1 MEQEFNKKQN
11 RKLTVFACIL
21 SVISIG
27 LLVFGFVAVSS
38 NKVVMLQ
45 SLSNLSSKVDPFL
58 EENKVLLDKIASSKD
73 VGFKTNINVSVNE
86 VIAQDISFDL
96 GINYLEN
103 RDDQKSKLNLTLS
116 SNGEEILGGQ
126 LALANQRV
134 YGFINNITPRY
145 YYTSLEYYSLLSSL
159 NSKDSEKVWSLLK
172 DTVNDYIDNKDI
184 KKEKVTI
191 NYDGKD
197 KKVNKLSYTITGKDI
212 KEIASKYF
220 DALKKEK
227 ALFTNIANVA
237 NLSEEELKNNIDNLL
252 NSFNDLGSDGLI
264 YNVYYYGFN
273 KIVQYELTTIDNSAM
288 LQYKTGKTDTINLS
302 NNGVCFLSLEITK
315 NKKQYD
321 FNGYVLDD
329 NNAKLNFSGKTED
342 NKTEITFNT
351 ETGDLKLEITTN
363 SDDVAFK
370 YASTIKASVST
381 SGVMLEL
388 GTLDIKTEYYFD
400 QKVDVSLNDST
411 DINEITEED
420 YNTIYNN
427 FMNHPLY
434 SIYQSIVGM
443 IPGDLDISL

>member
-11 RKLTVFACIL
+11 RKLTVFACAL
-21 SVISIG
+21 SIISIG

-45 SLSNLSSKVDPFL
+45 SLSNLNSKFDPLL
-58 EENKVLLDKIASSKD
+58 EENKILLDKIASSKD

-86 VIAQDISFDL
+86 LIAQDMSFDL

-103 RDDQKSKLNLTLS
+103 RDDQKSKLNLSFS

-134 YGFINNITPRY
+134 YAFINNITPRY

-159 NSKDSEKVWSLLK
+159 NSKDSEKIWSLLK

-197 KKVNKLSYTITGKDI
+197 KKVNKLSYTITSNDI
-212 KEIASKYF
+212 KEIANKYF

-315 NKKQYD
+315 NKKHYD
-321 FNGYVLDD
+321 FSGYILDD

-351 ETGDLKLEITTN
+351 ESGDLKLEITTN

-370 YASTIKASVST
+370 YVSTIKASVST

-400 QKVDVSLNDST
+400 QKVDVSLNDSV

-420 YNTIYNN
+420 YNTIYDN

-434 SIYQSIVGM
+434 SIYQSIIGM

>member
-11 RKLTVFACIL
+11 RKLTVFACVL
-21 SVISIG
+21 SIISIG

-45 SLSNLSSKVDPFL
+45 SLSNLSSKVDPLL

-86 VIAQDISFDL
+86 LIAQDMSFDL

-116 SNGEEILGGQ
+116 SNGKEILGGQ

-197 KKVNKLSYTITGKDI
+197 KKVNKLSYTITGNDI
-212 KEIASKYF
+212 KEISNKYF

-227 ALFTNIANVA
+227 ALFTNIANVT

-252 NSFNDLGSDGLI
+252 NLFNDFDSDGLI

-315 NKKQYD
+315 NKKHYD
-321 FNGYVLDD
+321 FSGYILDD

-363 SDDVAFK
+363 SDDMAFK

-434 SIYQSIVGM
+434 SIYQSIIGM

>member
-11 RKLTVFACIL
+11 RKLTVFACVL
-21 SVISIG
+21 SIISIG

-184 KKEKVTI
+184 KQLIMMVRIKKLI
-191 NYDGKD
+191 NY
-197 KKVNKLSYTITGKDI
+197 LI
-212 KEIASKYF
+212 
-220 DALKKEK
+220 
-227 ALFTNIANVA
+227 
-237 NLSEEELKNNIDNLL
+237 LL
-252 NSFNDLGSDGLI
+252 
-264 YNVYYYGFN
+264 
-273 KIVQYELTTIDNSAM
+273 Q
-288 LQYKTGKTDTINLS
+288 
-302 NNGVCFLSLEITK
+302 
-315 NKKQYD
+315 
-321 FNGYVLDD
+321 
-329 NNAKLNFSGKTED
+329 
-342 NKTEITFNT
+342 
-351 ETGDLKLEITTN
+351 
-363 SDDVAFK
+363 
-370 YASTIKASVST
+370 
-381 SGVMLEL
+381 VMILR
-388 GTLDIKTEYYFD
+388 K
-400 QKVDVSLNDST
+400 
-411 DINEITEED
+411 
-420 YNTIYNN
+420 
-427 FMNHPLY
+427 
-434 SIYQSIVGM
+434 
-443 IPGDLDISL
+443 

>member
-11 RKLTVFACIL
+11 RKLTVFACVL

-45 SLSNLSSKVDPFL
+45 SLSNLNSKFDSLL

-86 VIAQDISFDL
+86 LIAQDMSFDL

-103 RDDQKSKLNLTLS
+103 RDDQKSKLNLSFS
-116 SNGEEILGGQ
+116 SNDEEILGGQ

-172 DTVNDYIDNKDI
+172 DTVSDYIDNKDI
-184 KKEKVTI
+184 KKEKATI
-191 NYDGKD
+191 NYNGKD

-212 KEIASKYF
+212 KEIVNKYF
-220 DALKKEK
+220 DTLKKEK

-237 NLSEEELKNNIDNLL
+237 NLSEEELRNNIDTVL
-252 NSFNDLGSDGLI
+252 NSFNDLDGNGLV
-264 YNVYYYGFN
+264 YSVYYYGFN

-302 NNGVCFLSLEITK
+302 NNGICFLSLEITK
-315 NKKQYD
+315 NKKHYD

-351 ETGDLKLEITTN
+351 ETGDLKLEITTSN
-363 SDDVAFK
+363 DNAAFK
-370 YASTIKASVST
+370 YASVIKASVST
-381 SGVMLEL
+381 SGVMLDL
-388 GTLDIKTEYYFD
+388 GTLNVKTEYYFD
-400 QKVDVSLNDST
+400 QKVDLSLSDSI

-420 YNTIYNN
+420 YNTIYDN

-434 SIYQSIVGM
+434 SIYQSIVDM
-443 IPGDLDISL
+443 IPSDLDISL